1 MKKILYTVLFLT
13 LLVQGASFKANDI
26 DNQIINDSATE
37 IVKVPFGDPFIMLWE
52 GKYYA
57 YGTYSSDGIAVFIS
71 DDLIK
76 WSSTNSLALHKADVW
91 ADKSFWAPEVY
102 HVMKSFTCIIQ
113 PMNTSVWQPAIVRSA
128 PSNRMFRNQ

>member
-1 MKKILYTVLFLT
+1 MKKILYTVIFLA
-13 LLVQGASFKANDI
+13 LLMQVVSCKAKNSETQPI
-26 DNQIINDSATE
+26 DNNTNE
-37 IVKVPFGDPFIMLWE
+37 IVKVPLGDPFIMLWE